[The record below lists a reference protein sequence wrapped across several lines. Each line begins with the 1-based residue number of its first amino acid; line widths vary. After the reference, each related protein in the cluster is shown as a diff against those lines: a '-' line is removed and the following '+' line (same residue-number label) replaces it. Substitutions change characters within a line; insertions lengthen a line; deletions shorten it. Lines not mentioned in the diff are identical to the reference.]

1 MLSDFFLYNLS
12 VNSNGIIVRTN
23 QLLTNGIKSQFL
35 KNGSQVLVRVLSQ
48 LPNGKYE
55 GSVAGVRLN
64 FSSNKPLLPGT
75 SFTANVIAKNGVI
88 QLLPKQTGSIQP
100 QNQQNPLQNQFQL
113 QNNILQNE
121 NLASLLSSL
130 GLPADSLS
138 VNLLQQMQQLEMKFD
153 LSLLGKIRNLALRI
167 KGKEKLASQLL
178 MILAEKGLE
187 ADKESLEK
195 LLNELFGDYEK
206 EENQSNHQNAQK
218 NLMSQ
223 QENNH
228 QKVEKEKKND
238 YELLNDFNS
247 KKGKWY
253 FLPFEIINLSQL
265 ANQNLGKGLIKLL
278 YNGDNS
284 KLLMTNLDCTY
295 NNKNYLFNLF
305 FEPTQAGNKITSL
318 AVNINPVE
326 ANEREI
332 IISKLK
338 EAFLKKNVKLDVFW
352 ADKEK
357 LEGSACGFESIFSVE
372 GEA

>member
-12 VNSNGIIVRTN
+12 VNTNGIIVRTN

-55 GSVAGVRLN
+55 GSVAGVRIN
-64 FSSNKPLLPGT
+64 FSSNKPLLPGS
-75 SFTANVIAKNGVI
+75 SFTANVLAKNGVI
-88 QLLPKQTGSIQP
+88 QLVPKQTGSIQP
-100 QNQQNPLQNQFQL
+100 QSQQNPLQNQFQL

-153 LSLLGKIRNLALRI
+153 LSLLEKIRNLALRI

-195 LLNELFGDYEK
+195 LLNELFDDFEK
-206 EENQSNHQNAQK
+206 EEN
-218 NLMSQ
+218 
-223 QENNH
+223 H
-228 QKVEKEKKND
+228 QKAEQDEKND

-326 ANEREI
+326 ANEKELVV
-332 IISKLK
+332 SKLK

>member
-1 MLSDFFLYNLS
+1 MNA
-12 VNSNGIIVRTN
+12 NGIIVRTN

-55 GSVAGVRLN
+55 GSVAGVRIN
-64 FSSNKPLLPGT
+64 FS
-75 SFTANVIAKNGVI
+75 SFTANVLAKNGVI
-88 QLLPKQTGSIQP
+88 QLVPKQTGSIQP

-121 NLASLLSSL
+121 NLTSLLNSL

-206 EENQSNHQNAQK
+206 EEN
-218 NLMSQ
+218 
-223 QENNH
+223 H
-228 QKVEKEKKND
+228 QKTEQDEKND

-318 AVNINPVE
+318 AVNINPLE
-326 ANEREI
+326 ANEKELVV
-332 IISKLK
+332 SKLK

>member
-12 VNSNGIIVRTN
+12 VNANGIIVRTN

-55 GSVAGVRLN
+55 GSVAGVRIN
-64 FSSNKPLLPGT
+64 FSSNKPLLPGS
-75 SFTANVIAKNGVI
+75 SFTANVLAKNGVI
-88 QLLPKQTGSIQP
+88 QLVPKQTGSIQP

-121 NLASLLSSL
+121 NLTSLLNSL

-206 EENQSNHQNAQK
+206 EEN
-218 NLMSQ
+218 
-223 QENNH
+223 H
-228 QKVEKEKKND
+228 QKTEQDEKND

-318 AVNINPVE
+318 AVNINPLE
-326 ANEREI
+326 ANEKELVV
-332 IISKLK
+332 SKLK

>member
-55 GSVAGVRLN
+55 GSVAGVRIN
-64 FSSNKPLLPGT
+64 FSSNKPLLPGS
-75 SFTANVIAKNGVI
+75 SFTANVLAKNGVI
-88 QLLPKQTGSIQP
+88 QLVPKQTGSIQP

-206 EENQSNHQNAQK
+206 EEN
-218 NLMSQ
+218 
-223 QENNH
+223 H
-228 QKVEKEKKND
+228 QKTEQEEKND

-295 NNKNYLFNLF
+295 NNKDYLFNLF

-332 IISKLK
+332 IVSKLK

>member
-55 GSVAGVRLN
+55 GSVAGVRIN
-64 FSSNKPLLPGT
+64 FSSNKPLLPGS
-75 SFTANVIAKNGVI
+75 SFTANVLAKNGVI
-88 QLLPKQTGSIQP
+88 QLVPKQTGSIQP

-195 LLNELFGDYEK
+195 LLNELFDDFEK
-206 EENQSNHQNAQK
+206 EEN
-218 NLMSQ
+218 
-223 QENNH
+223 H
-228 QKVEKEKKND
+228 QKAEQDEKND

-305 FEPTQAGNKITSL
+305 FDPNQAGNKITSL

>member
-12 VNSNGIIVRTN
+12 VNANGIIVRTN

-55 GSVAGVRLN
+55 GSVAGVRIN
-64 FSSNKPLLPGT
+64 FSSNKPLLPGS
-75 SFTANVIAKNGVI
+75 SFTANVLAKNGVI
-88 QLLPKQTGSIQP
+88 QLVPKQTGSIQP

-113 QNNILQNE
+113 QNNILQNQ
-121 NLASLLSSL
+121 NLTSLLNSL

-206 EENQSNHQNAQK
+206 EENQSDNQNAQK
-218 NLMSQ
+218 NLISQ
-223 QENNH
+223 QEKNN
-228 QKVEKEKKND
+228 QKDEKND
-238 YELLNDFNS
+238 YELLNDFNT

-253 FLPFEIINLSQL
+253 FLPFEIINLSQV

-278 YNGDNS
+278 YNGDNT

-305 FEPTQAGNKITSL
+305 FESTQAGNKITSL
-318 AVNINPVE
+318 AVNINPLE
-326 ANEREI
+326 ANEKELI
-332 IISKLK
+332 VSKLK
-338 EAFLKKNVKLDVFW
+338 EAFLKKNVNLDVFW